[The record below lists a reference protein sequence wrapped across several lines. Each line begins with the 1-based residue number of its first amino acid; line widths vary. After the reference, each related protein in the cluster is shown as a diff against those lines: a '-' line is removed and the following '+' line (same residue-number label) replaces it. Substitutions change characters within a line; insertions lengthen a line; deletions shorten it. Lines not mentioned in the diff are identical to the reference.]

1 METTFDLLKL
11 DPAQRKLVVALL
23 NATPAAQRGE
33 PTLMEKRVVQSVV
46 DDAQAVFTSLAT
58 RVHHFMRGGNRI
70 SVRVLD
76 MAEWDASGVDCR
88 YLFSPVFLRMLEH
101 VG

>member
-1 METTFDLLKL
+1 MNDTFDLLKL

-46 DDAQAVFTSLAT
+46 DDGQAVFASLGT
-58 RVHHFMRGGNRI
+58 RVHHFMRAGNRI

-76 MAEWDASGVDCR
+76 VAEWDASVEDCR

>member
-33 PTLMEKRVVQSVV
+33 PTLIEKRVVQSVV

-76 MAEWDASGVDCR
+76 MAEWDVSGADCR